1 MYQCYW
7 VCNVSKHHRI
17 SKKKK
22 NQNIDDSPFV
32 WQIWTCLGLSI
43 SFDSWNYKTLRSNGK
58 IPSVCSRTISLHTQ
72 FNNELGK
79 IRRSI
84 FCSMAF
90 YRTTQPLSLANDQ
103 APHSLFLTFIIIY
116 SDKQTKWSSLHSLVN
131 YSISFYF
138 TIKLNPIT
146 TMRLICKILCVSQ
159 PFINQTYFILH
170 ASMRN

>member
-1 MYQCYW
+1 MTRRLFDKYGRVQDCRFH
-7 VCNVSKHHRI
+7 SIRETTKHCDRME
-17 SKKKK
+17 
-22 NQNIDDSPFV
+22 N
-32 WQIWTCLGLSI
+32 
-43 SFDSWNYKTLRSNGK
+43 

-72 FNNELGK
+72 FLNELGK
-79 IRRSI
+79 IKRSI